1 MLANRFFRPALIAC
15 LVAFHLVSYS
25 QKLPANWQN
34 LDLSKDSVYGVGT
47 NRAYNEL
54 LKGKTSTSVIVAV
67 IDDGTDINHE
77 DLKAHIW
84 KNKNEKM
91 GNSVDDDKNG
101 YIDDINGWNYLGNKI
116 QSYEIDNYEVTR
128 LVRTYQS
135 FFKYPSDI
143 KNNPD
148 EYANYQ
154 KALSIYENRKK
165 EYETIDKRLSSSIT
179 YFESLQKKLNRDTL
193 SIKDLQENPST
204 DSLIIITT

>member
-1 MLANRFFRPALIAC
+1 MYSNC
-15 LVAFHLVSYS
+15 LCRVAFILTFVALHLTSFS

-34 LDLSKDSVYGVGT
+34 LDLTKDSVYGIST
-47 NRAYNEL
+47 NKAYEEL
-54 LKGKTSTSVIVAV
+54 LKGKTSTAVVVAV

-84 KNKNEKM
+84 KNKKEKM

-128 LVRTYQS
+128 LVRNYQS

-143 KNNPD
+143 KTILQNM
-148 EYANYQ
+148 
-154 KALSIYENRKK
+154 KIIKK
-165 EYETIDKRLSSSIT
+165 H
-179 YFESLQKKLNRDTL
+179 
-193 SIKDLQENPST
+193 
-204 DSLIIITT
+204 